1 MMITEVSDMGMSQ
14 KQRILVETVGRRDEA
29 EALLRALVDAKA
41 SSEKNLAEI
50 RQSDFLKKV
59 TGRSSM
65 DNAIASTQRLIES
78 FNRVITDLKSNLS
91 DEDLELLGG
100 LEGAAIPTS

>member
-1 MMITEVSDMGMSQ
+1 MITEVSDMGMSQ

-50 RQSDFLKKV
+50 RQSDFMKKV
-59 TGRSSM
+59 TGKSSM

-78 FNRVITDLKSNLS
+78 FNRVISDLKANLS
-91 DEDLELLGG
+91 DEDLALLGG
-100 LEGAAIPTS
+100 LEGPAPSVG

>member
-1 MMITEVSDMGMSQ
+1 MMITEVSDMGLSQ

-50 RQSDFLKKV
+50 RQSDFMKKV
-59 TGRSSM
+59 TGKSSM

-78 FNRVITDLKSNLS
+78 FNRVIGDLKANLS
-91 DEDLELLGG
+91 DEDLALLGG
-100 LEGAAIPTS
+100 LEGPAPSVG

>member
-1 MMITEVSDMGMSQ
+1 MITEVSDMGLSQ

-50 RQSDFLKKV
+50 RQSDFMKKV
-59 TGRSSM
+59 TGKSSM

-78 FNRVITDLKSNLS
+78 FNRVIGDLKANLS
-91 DEDLELLGG
+91 DEDLALLGG
-100 LEGAAIPTS
+100 LEGPAPSVG